1 MPQGY
6 TRNSSKRFHDHAGE
20 AAARDEGIARALG
33 AQPKTWVDCAKL
45 ALKQASIEC
54 ETLTAD
60 DVWERIDKLGG
71 GLAGNNSAIA
81 GIFKWG
87 AGVYVE
93 ATDRSA
99 LSTRD
104 GRHRS
109 RIAVWRSLRY
119 QKPTKETVAWRETF
133 GV

>member
-6 TRNSSKRFHDHAGE
+6 SRNTSKRFHDHAGE
-20 AAARDEGIARALG
+20 AAARDEGIARSLG

-45 ALKQASIEC
+45 ALKKAALDNQ
-54 ETLTAD
+54 TLTAD
-60 DVWERIDKLGG
+60 DVWAEIDKLGG
-71 GLAGNNSAIA
+71 GAAGNNSAIA

-87 AGVYVE
+87 SGIYVE

-109 RIAVWRSLRY
+109 RIAVWRSLVWRP
-119 QKPTKETVAWRETF
+119 PTKEQTAWRETF